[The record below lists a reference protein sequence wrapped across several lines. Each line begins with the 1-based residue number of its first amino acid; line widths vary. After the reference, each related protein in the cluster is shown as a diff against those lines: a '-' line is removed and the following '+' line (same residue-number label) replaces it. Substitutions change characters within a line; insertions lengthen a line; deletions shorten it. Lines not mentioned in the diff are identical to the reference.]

1 MTSLPSQPLPPDLV
15 ACLERADEVMEK
27 KPGLA
32 RDLLL
37 DKAAELGISDPRL
50 IPSFLEEGTRIALHN
65 EQLSVVRQLFAKARE
80 AEEVHGL
87 PIDEEHHRRVFREFS
102 SLGALG
108 AAELTVEAAS
118 LLQRCPTGE
127 ALDYFI
133 GLVVDR
139 ARIGLPPYPRFA
151 ADVRRLIDAA
161 GADRVAV
168 ENRLLRD
175 LLETA
180 YLSRAPEDF
189 WRSYRDRLVD
199 LAGQDPQIR
208 STLFDLNPTEV
219 ESDTWLDLI
228 ETTGIADDLRS
239 GNRDAVAWLRRFVDS
254 RWHYTY
260 WNRLSRLVRTLPL
273 TGVTVR
279 FRHPVT
285 PELCDALLEAGA
297 DVPEELFPTWFNGW
311 VNGEDRPELTHLAR
325 SPFSHTS
332 LPALAGLLREH
343 AEVLLAHE
351 GSRAMLGSWLGSAVD
366 ESSTMLTALDGLRA
380 AGPLFSPQGHA
391 LFPGKMARLLQLCD
405 GPRLLAEAFRDGM
418 LTEYTWPALEAAV
431 AELHRDDPAAE
442 ITFHESGTAVG
453 VAARGRVIWLDGDQ
467 RITEARFH
475 QPRLGARPQ
484 HWRYVLNGTVTGC
497 HWLRG
502 STWCLTWSDDPE
514 THRETPPPEPPAA
527 QAGRAALP
535 GVGESWWID
544 ENGGLHREDN
554 QLLFP
559 AQDEFGNTHVL
570 HRVPLSG
577 WRWFRIRDAAAS
589 ARLRA
594 LTPEDVTSLLNAVP
608 ETELQYGRFSTW
620 PTSREPIAPDAR
632 AAAEN
637 LLGTTDPALTN
648 AAVWLASRIKALATW
663 AADLLTPPEKKPVTT
678 PPPKPDLKVAEWM
691 GHGSSASTR
700 EQLTE
705 VRRALAGEN
714 VTVGTLPQLEYLPL
728 VMPEVVLALAS
739 APLLDRD
746 VVASAAAAVAAVIDS
761 GLYSPDAVVFTFE
774 RTRDMPVHHP
784 GSLIDTPTGPA
795 MFLRMPGRSYEM
807 TVYSPGGGVP
817 EHVDGAPTKVLL
829 RTQGIPAEK
838 LTAAFQ
844 ALLSTGAPEWRPDE
858 VARLAEGLGWL
869 RGAVALLLGGPRNFK
884 TWKSDFLPKD
894 VRVLLGPTPKEAEMA
909 RAFLR
914 DQDPLHLMRI
924 LAAGARDP
932 ERAVA
937 EGPDVDAI
945 IEDFGLGEDDV
956 RFPEEIVLAAE
967 QEFPYAGARNLEA
980 LRSSEELEKSLISTW
995 LWLTTRLRRDD
1006 PLRAWLAG
1014 RLDDFEPGFDPSPYQ
1029 GIQAD
1034 LCSPGDGWS
1043 QDPLVTAPGIV
1054 AEVAARFDLPE
1065 DPARYWLQLLALH
1078 NPTDKNIALW
1088 NRWRKAE
1095 RERAAAPL
1103 LEKDLIVRARRAR
1116 AGRSLFLPGGWQEA
1130 KTPHLPMESWKSSFY
1145 DLEDA
1150 PKVLPRLSVVVPLV
1164 PFGQLFTDAWR
1175 RCTSGDV
1182 PGE

>member
-1 MTSLPSQPLPPDLV
+1 MTFLPSHPLPPDLV

-37 DKAAELGISDPRL
+37 DRAAELGISDPHL
-50 IPSFLEEGTRIALHN
+50 VPPFLEEGARIALYS
-65 EQLSVVRQLFAKARE
+65 EQLPTVRQLFAKASE
-80 AEEVHGL
+80 ARQTHGL
-87 PIDEEHHRRVFREFS
+87 LVDEEHHRRVFRELIS
-102 SLGALG
+102 HGALG
-108 AAELTVEAAS
+108 ATELTAEATS

-133 GLVVDR
+133 GLIVDR
-139 ARIGLPPYPRFA
+139 ARIGIPPYPRLA
-151 ADVRRLIDAA
+151 DDVRRLIEAA
-161 GADRVAV
+161 RADRVVV

-180 YLSRAPEDF
+180 YLSQTPEDF
-189 WRSYRDRLVD
+189 WKAYRDRLVS
-199 LAGQDPQIR
+199 LARQDPQVR
-208 STLFDLNPTEV
+208 SALFELNPTEV
-219 ESDTWLDLI
+219 ESDTWIDLI
-228 ETTGIADDLRS
+228 ESTGIVDDLRS
-239 GNRDAVAWLRRFVDS
+239 RSRDAIAWLTRFVDS

-273 TGVTVR
+273 AGATVR
-279 FRHPVT
+279 FKHPVT

-311 VNGEDRPELTHLAR
+311 IDGDNRPDLIHLAR
-325 SPFSHTS
+325 SPFSRRS
-332 LPALAGLLREH
+332 LPALVGLLREH

-351 GSRAMLGSWLGSAVD
+351 GSRAMLGSWLGSVVD
-366 ESSTMLTALDGLRA
+366 ESSTMLTALEGLRA
-380 AGPLFSPQGHA
+380 VRPLCSSQGHA
-391 LFPGKMARLLQLCD
+391 LFPEQMSRLLQLCA
-405 GPRLLAEAFRDGM
+405 GPRLLAEAFHDGM
-418 LTEYTWPALEAAV
+418 LTEYTWPALEATV
-431 AELHRDDPAAE
+431 AELHRDDPTAA

-467 RITEARFH
+467 RIAEARFH

-502 STWCLTWSDDPE
+502 STWCLTWSDDLE

-527 QAGRAALP
+527 KAGRAALP

-544 ENGGLHREDN
+544 EDGGLHRKDD

-570 HRVPLSG
+570 HHVPLSS
-577 WRWFRIRDAAAS
+577 WRWFRTRDAAVS

-594 LTPEDVTSLLNAVP
+594 ATPEDVTSLMNAVP

-620 PTSREPIAPDAR
+620 PTSREPITPDVR
-632 AAAEN
+632 AAAEK

-648 AAVWLASRIKALATW
+648 AAVWLACRVKALATW
-663 AADLLTPPEKKPVTT
+663 AADLLTPPTQKPVTMSL
-678 PPPKPDLKVAEWM
+678 PGPSLKVVEWLD
-691 GHGSSASTR
+691 HGSSASTR
-700 EQLTE
+700 EQLIK

-714 VTVGTLPQLEYLPL
+714 VTVGMLPQLEYLPL

-739 APLLDRD
+739 VPLLDRD
-746 VVASAAAAVAAVIDS
+746 VVAGAAAAVAAVIDS
-761 GLYSPDAVVFTFE
+761 GLYSPDAVIFAFE

-784 GSLIDTPTGPA
+784 GSLIETPTGPA
-795 MFLRMPGRSYEM
+795 MFLQMTGGSYEM

-817 EHVDGAPTKVLL
+817 DHVDGAPTTVLL
-829 RTQGIPAEK
+829 RAQGIPAEK
-838 LTAAFQ
+838 VTAAFQ
-844 ALLSTGAPEWRPDE
+844 TLLSAGAPEWRPDKA
-858 VARLAEGLGWL
+858 ARLAEGLGWL
-869 RGAVALLLGGPRNFK
+869 RGTVALLLGGPRNFT
-884 TWKSDFLPKD
+884 TWKSDFLPKE
-894 VRVLLGPTPKEAEMA
+894 VRVLLGLTPKEAHMA

-914 DQDPLHLMRI
+914 DQDPLQLMKI

-932 ERAVA
+932 ERVVA

-945 IEDFGLGEDDV
+945 IEDFGLGEDAI
-956 RFPEEIVLAAE
+956 RFPEEIVLAAG
-967 QEFPYAGARNLEA
+967 QEFPYAGVKKLEE
-980 LRSSEELEKSLISTW
+980 LRSSEKLEKSLISTW

-1006 PLRAWLAG
+1006 PLRVWLAG
-1014 RLDDFEPGFDPSPYQ
+1014 RLDDFESGFEPSPYRA
-1029 GIQAD
+1029 IQAD
-1034 LCSPGDGWS
+1034 LRVPGDGWS
-1043 QDPLVTAPGIV
+1043 QDPLVTAPEIV
-1054 AEVAARFDLPE
+1054 AEVAARFGIPE

-1078 NPTDKNIALW
+1078 NPTDTNIALW
-1088 NRWRKAE
+1088 NGWRKAE
-1095 RERAAAPL
+1095 REWAAAPL
-1103 LEKDLIVRARRAR
+1103 LEQDLIVRAKRAR

-1130 KTPHLPMESWKSSFY
+1130 KTPYLPMESWKASFY
-1145 DLEDA
+1145 DLKA
-1150 PKVLPRLSVVVPLV
+1150 TPQVLPQLLVVVPSV

-1182 PGE
+1182 PGP